1 MYESILPWLYHRF
14 HIIYWMRRDSNSHTF
29 DRESSLLLTR
39 PNWHFLHQGCTT
51 YGPRAKCGLRK
62 LFIWPTEAKISSI
75 QPVCLKNLPQIGYK
89 NIDSGPWICSQ
100 IFFGHAWD
108 LSCASLLYMLILY
121 SVQSCRLLLIVVFQT
136 LVHLMSPDLTPKPCC
151 APTKLS
157 GISVLYFDESSNVIL
172 KKYRNMVVKSCG
184 CH

>member
-1 MYESILPWLYHRF
+1 MSQVCYSLDRTDIFYIRGAQHMARGPNVACGSFLFGPQSPKLHPFSLFAWKISLRLGKKISILALGY
-14 HIIYWMRRDSNSHTF
+14 
-29 DRESSLLLTR
+29 
-39 PNWHFLHQGCTT
+39 
-51 YGPRAKCGLRK
+51 A
-62 LFIWPTEAKISSI
+62 
-75 QPVCLKNLPQIGYK
+75 PQ
-89 NIDSGPWICSQ
+89 
-100 IFFGHAWD
+100 FFFWHAWD
-108 LSCASLLYMLILY
+108 LSCAHLLFMLILY
-121 SVQSCRLLLIVVFQT
+121 SFQSCRLLLIFAFQT